1 MADTTTTTYGLTKPE
16 VGASTDTWGTK
27 LNVNLDEID
36 NLLDGTTPITGID
49 INSGSIDGT
58 NIGANSAGTGNFS
71 TLSIAGTAITATA
84 AEINILGDTDAN
96 IRAEF
101 GLGTDNDVQFDS
113 FGVGTAAS
121 GITGE
126 IRATNNVT
134 AFYSSDQRLK
144 ENVTPIA
151 DALDKVNQISGVEY
165 DWTDAYIDAHGGE
178 DGHFVRKHD
187 VGVIA
192 QEVEAVLPE
201 VVGVNSEGYK
211 AVKYDRLVSLLI
223 EAVKELAAKVK
234 DLESK

>member
-27 LNVNLDEID
+27 INNNLDSLD
-36 NLLDGTTPITGID
+36 DLLDGTTPVTGID

-84 AEINILGDTDAN
+84 TELNRVDGTLAEVRTALGIGTTD
-96 IRAEF
+96 
-101 GLGTDNDVQFDS
+101 DVQFDS

-126 IRATNNVT
+126 IRATNNIT
-134 AFYSSDQRLK
+134 AFYSSDMRLK
-144 ENVTPIA
+144 ENIVPII
-151 DALDKVNQISGVEY
+151 DALDKVKKISGVTY
-165 DWTDAYIDAHGGE
+165 DWTDEYIESHGGE

-192 QEVEAVLPE
+192 QEIEAVLPE
-201 VVGVNSEGYK
+201 IVGENSEGYK

-223 EAVKELAAKVK
+223 EAIKELSAKVE
-234 DLESK
+234 DLEGK